1 MNLAEFSIARK
12 TSTYVLSALVFL
24 GGLSAFQSLGRL
36 EDPEFT
42 IKEAVV
48 TTLYPGA
55 SPLEVSEE
63 VTEVIE
69 EAVQSMGQL
78 KEVRSLSKPG
88 LSIIYAE
95 MQDKYDASTLPQVWD
110 ELRRKVGDIQASLPP
125 GAGPSM
131 VNDDFGDVYGV
142 FLTIYGDGYSAAEL
156 MDVGKMLK
164 RELLLVQDVAKV
176 AFWGVQQ
183 EAVFVEI
190 SRARMSQLGISPQQV
205 YQTLGLQNTV
215 SNAGRVHVGSEYIR
229 FNPTGMFESVQ
240 EIGDLLIRGDSDSL
254 VYLRDVAE
262 ISRGYQEPP
271 TEILYYNG
279 QPALGMGVSVAAGGN
294 VVVMGQGIE
303 ARLKELQSQVPAG
316 IELGVISYQSRDVT
330 AAISAFTINL
340 LEAVAIVLVVLWI
353 FMGWRSAFLIGGIL
367 LLTIVA
373 TFVFMGFYEVTLQRI
388 SLGALIIALGMLVD
402 NAIVVVEGIVIGAQ
416 TGKTRLQAAL
426 ETVQATS
433 TPLLGATFVAIL
445 AFAAIGVSQDSTGE
459 YCRSLF
465 QVILFSLGLSW
476 VFAVTVTPLVGI
488 SFLKAGEQAEGA
500 DPYAAAPYRI
510 YRGFLE
516 ACLRRRGLTILALLA
531 YFALSLYGFGYVDQ
545 SFFPDSTRNQF
556 YVDYW
561 LPEGTHIRDTERDVT
576 EIDEWIRD
584 LEGVTETASLVGQ
597 GALRFLLTYTA
608 EDVNSAFGHIII
620 SVEDYRL

>member
-1 MNLAEFSIARK
+1 MAEGNPR
-12 TSTYVLSALVFL
+12 
-24 GGLSAFQSLGRL
+24 Q
-36 EDPEFT
+36 
-42 IKEAVV
+42 
-48 TTLYPGA
+48 
-55 SPLEVSEE
+55 
-63 VTEVIE
+63 
-69 EAVQSMGQL
+69 
-78 KEVRSLSKPG
+78 
-88 LSIIYAE
+88 
-95 MQDKYDASTLPQVWD
+95 
-110 ELRRKVGDIQASLPP
+110 
-125 GAGPSM
+125 
-131 VNDDFGDVYGV
+131 N
-142 FLTIYGDGYSAAEL
+142 
-156 MDVGKMLK
+156 GKMK

-190 SRARMSQLGISPQQV
+190 SRARMAQLGISPQQV

-215 SNAGRVHVGSEYIR
+215 SNAGRVHVGREYIR
-229 FNPTGMFESVQ
+229 FNPTGLFESVQ
-240 EIGDLLIRGDSDSL
+240 EIGDLLIRGGASDSL
-254 VYLRDVAE
+254 VYLRDVAD

-303 ARLKELQSQVPAG
+303 VRLKELQAQVPAG

-416 TGKTRLQAAL
+416 TGKKRLQAAL

-476 VFAVTVTPLVGI
+476 VFAVTVTP
-488 SFLKAGEQAEGA
+488 
-500 DPYAAAPYRI
+500 
-510 YRGFLE
+510 
-516 ACLRRRGLTILALLA
+516 
-531 YFALSLYGFGYVDQ
+531 
-545 SFFPDSTRNQF
+545 
-556 YVDYW
+556 W
-561 LPEGTHIRDTERDVT
+561 
-576 EIDEWIRD
+576 W
-584 LEGVTETASLVGQ
+584 ASL
-597 GALRFLLTYTA
+597 F
-608 EDVNSAFGHIII
+608 
-620 SVEDYRL
+620 